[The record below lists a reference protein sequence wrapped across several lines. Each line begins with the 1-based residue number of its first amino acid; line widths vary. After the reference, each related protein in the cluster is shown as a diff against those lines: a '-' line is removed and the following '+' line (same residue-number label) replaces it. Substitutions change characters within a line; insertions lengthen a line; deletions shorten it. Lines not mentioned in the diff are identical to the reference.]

1 MSAQIERRQFFRL
14 AAMAGLLAMP
24 AGIARAQSAVAGDGP
39 TAPVA
44 VLNAAL
50 LRVMKAGTGTPFT
63 ERYAILAPAVDQTFD
78 LPLVLRDSVGLSW
91 SEIPAAQ
98 QAALQKAF
106 RRYTIASFLANFDSY
121 DGERIETG
129 GQPRTVM
136 AGEVIVPTRIVPRS
150 GSATRLDYVMKQMP
164 SGWRAIDVLADGS
177 ISRVAVQ
184 RSDFQSLLASGNG
197 EALIA
202 SLQHKVQTL
211 SGGELA

>member
-1 MSAQIERRQFFRL
+1 MSAQMERRQFFRL

-24 AGIARAQSAVAGDGP
+24 AGIARAQSAVAADGP

-63 ERYAILAPAVDQTFD
+63 ERYAMLAPAVDQTFD
-78 LPLVLRDSVGLSW
+78 LPLVLRDSVGLGW

-98 QAALQKAF
+98 QAALQQAF

-121 DGERIETG
+121 EGQRIETG

-136 AGEVIVPTRIVPRS
+136 AGEVIVPTRIVRRS

-164 SGWRAIDVLADGS
+164 AGWRAIDVLADGS

-202 SLQHKVQTL
+202 SLRRKVETL